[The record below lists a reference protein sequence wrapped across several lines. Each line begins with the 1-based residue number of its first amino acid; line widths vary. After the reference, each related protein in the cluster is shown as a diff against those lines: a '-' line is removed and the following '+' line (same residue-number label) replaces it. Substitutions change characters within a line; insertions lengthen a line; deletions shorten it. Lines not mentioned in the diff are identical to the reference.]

1 MDPKTLALLNQ
12 TPKKNKIKTFDQGF
26 DLACQIRP
34 TWNLHRGKNSQ
45 AQNVR
50 RDFQRFQEIAGKNVP
65 ISLMVENPTFIDIV
79 RDKAKEEYCWSNK
92 TVNKFLSMISTVF
105 SELRRAGV
113 VTQTP
118 QIVYLPKGDS
128 RCQWFTKDQVEELCK
143 IAMSYEDQA
152 FADLMLFAAY
162 TGLRSQELRL
172 LKVNDFDFR
181 TAEPQ
186 ITVGG
191 TPDTATKTDESGV
204 SWRCVA
210 LPERILPLA
219 HRLIDGKGL
228 EKRVFGEMFTNRQVI
243 ARRFEKVREL
253 IMYTDKTITKLH
265 QFRSLRDSFGTW
277 QCAAGV
283 PLVMVS
289 RVMGHSNT
297 TQTLKYVHNTQDY
310 IRETGNAI

>member
-12 TPKKNKIKTFDQGF
+12 APKKNKIKTFDQGF
-26 DLACQIRP
+26 ELACQIRP
-34 TWNLHRGKNSQ
+34 AWNLDRGKNSQ

-50 RDFQRFQEIAGKNVP
+50 RDFKKFQEIAGVNVP

-79 RDKAKEEYCWSNK
+79 RDKVKEQYNWNNK
-92 TVNKFLSMISTVF
+92 TVNKFLSMISSVF
-105 SELRRAGV
+105 DELRRAGV
-113 VTQTP
+113 VTQVP
-118 QIVYLPKGDS
+118 QIVYLPNGS
-128 RCQWFTKDQVEELCK
+128 ARTQWFTKDQVEELCK
-143 IAMSYEDQA
+143 TALSYEDHA

-172 LKVNDFDFR
+172 LRANDFDFR
-181 TAEPQ
+181 TSEPQ

-204 SWRCVA
+204 SWRCVS
-210 LPERILPLA
+210 LPDRILPLA

-228 EKRVFGEMFTNRQVI
+228 EKRVFGEMFANRQII
-243 ARRFEKVREL
+243 ARRFERVREL
-253 IMYTDKTITKLH
+253 IMYNDKTITKLH

-289 RVMGHSNT
+289 RQMGHT
-297 TQTLKYVHNTQDY
+297 DTKQTLKYVHNTQEY
-310 IRETGNAI
+310 LRVTREAI